1 MSSSFNKK
9 PFKQKVENIE
19 DNIRGSLLHSHSEKI
34 KTMTNIKYYKD
45 TSYSLF
51 DEIFSNMEFE
61 NLEGEKVKI
70 NDYDDFYNFQKNLN
84 SSYNTTIKFFD
95 YKNKI
100 NVNILKEIPYKAT
113 KLRKMVE
120 EDGALIIS
128 PNGHFVRMSEI
139 TEDSI
144 SSLEHYNTVIG
155 NSLILKGVYYYEIKI
170 LELGD
175 NTDMCFGII
184 ARNSDFINNKKYKNF
199 PLCEFEDC
207 YGFNLNNTFIN
218 KYENEILLSAGT
230 IISIKV
236 DLNKGKIH
244 MYFNGEKIKN
254 NIINI
259 KDKTLGYYPAFSLS
273 CGKEIQVKFG
283 GMYNLFTY
291 FKTPNQIDA
300 KPICQYNNLENIVS
314 CYMKIVENCLIKI
327 INHEQIWLNDSN
339 RFFYP
344 MINFF
349 SKIAFNDEYI
359 MKNYI
364 LKFFVNN
371 YYENKDIEKFF
382 DEKYTFLYLIIVNI
396 EQNEQQKNILF
407 LLDCLCEEIKN
418 DSYIIKLNDT
428 IPNNLLNI
436 KLYNYFL
443 SKKLFKEILF
453 PKGEKINIVCDSI
466 KLQLFYIFQ
475 SIKVLEMTLEKIGPF
490 NVFENVK
497 EKIEKFN
504 NKYYIEC
511 FSELIETLLGLK
523 LENKNTQLNKID
535 ELIKKV
541 KTNYK
546 EKENSEE
553 NNIKNEIENTNDFEI
568 LEKYIFDEP
577 KNNEELSKIE
587 NDYQCFFKNINV
599 ENNPYRF
606 IFLDLINDNLKNAS
620 GINTYN
626 VLSTIYIPL
635 INLYNIYYEM
645 DNSYNYTNENILSF
659 LPILYSEH
667 SYLNN
672 SNCKHISSELL
683 IIKPKIKDSLKDSID
698 NNILSQE
705 LHKKQYNNSSYL
717 IQLLIKLSSSFEE
730 ELFKF
735 DYYLQNGEYKKI
747 IKIWRS
753 QKENFK
759 INNYIENIQKLI
771 LLYNAY
777 NMNIIKRSLD
787 SLVPYFTQ
795 LMDNEFFL
803 FLPFKFINML
813 KFFIKILV
821 YHFFISQDKEILKC
835 ENTKKL
841 IQLFVDMNFKVIM
854 DQNASGKY
862 FLRLLENTKFLY
874 NMLKLIKEKSDEIP
888 ERDIENDNNLSVDES
903 ISDFN
908 FYVNEK
914 NLSIIIIM
922 IQLKFA
928 KIDNKNKKNLIEF
941 LLYFN
946 PDIFSNPIIKEEN
959 IFISLIINKIIE
971 KEQDKEYFW
980 MKTFVVDSLVKD
992 KLIKKMKKLK
1002 NIIKQNFEEI
1012 DERKENKIKKYFS
1025 KINQI
1030 LNFISCFINDKIIIK
1045 KYINYYIEEK
1055 VILFEEESENEEN
1068 NEKEIHADDKNG
1080 IFSYFIHIGLLI
1092 IKTLLNKNFS
1102 LFCQKKIN
1110 NLNKHKFK
1118 LKYLISQC
1126 FKFLVII
1133 LVSIPKKYE
1142 EILENNKE
1150 KNKNKGKKKKNK
1162 KKEEELKENELN
1174 EDLKNYYM
1182 QIINNIKVNDI
1193 MRLSTLLEINNLVS
1207 LNIEEH
1213 KSQLRKIIKY
1223 LNDIETKYNLMPKEI
1238 HSKEDSQDSNKCPI
1252 CLDKNNDIH
1261 VKPCE
1266 HMFCFSCIQK
1276 LTDRRCPICRKNIA
1290 GIREHPE
1297 FRFPDNNEQPQIR
1310 RISVVG
1316 NNIREYNV
1324 IPGGGY
1330 RVFLNNHG
1338 FFIHDQH

>member
-1 MSSSFNKK
+1 MRSSFNKK
-9 PFKQKVENIE
+9 TFKQKAENIE
-19 DNIRGSLLHSHSEKI
+19 NNNSESILHTHNEKI
-34 KTMTNIKYYKD
+34 KTMTSIKYYKD
-45 TSYSLF
+45 ISYSLF

-70 NDYDDFYNFQKNLN
+70 NDYEDFANFQKNLN
-84 SSYNTTIKFFD
+84 SNYNTNIKFFD
-95 YKNKI
+95 YNNKI

-128 PNGHFVRMSEI
+128 PNGHFVRMSEM
-139 TEDSI
+139 TEDSV

-184 ARNSDFINNKKYKNF
+184 AKNSDFINNKNYKKF

-207 YGFNLNNTFIN
+207 YGFNLNNTFID
-218 KYENEILLSAGT
+218 KYENEIILSVGT
-230 IISIKV
+230 VVSLKV
-236 DLNKGKIH
+236 DLNKGRIY
-244 MYFNGEKIKN
+244 MYFNGDKIKN
-254 NIINI
+254 NFINI

-273 CGKEIQVKFG
+273 SGKEIQVKFG
-283 GMYNLFTY
+283 GMYNLYTY
-291 FKTPNQIDA
+291 FKTPNQVDA

-327 INHEQIWLNDSN
+327 INHEQIWLNDSI

-364 LKFFVNN
+364 LKFFINN

-382 DEKYTFLYLIIVNI
+382 DEKYTFLYLIILNI
-396 EQNEQQKNILF
+396 EQNKQQKSILF

-418 DSYIIKLNDT
+418 DSYIIKINDT
-428 IPNNLLNI
+428 IPNTLLNI

-443 SKKLFKEILF
+443 RKKLFKEILF
-453 PKGEKINIVCDSI
+453 LGGIKYDIVCDSI

-475 SIKVLEMTLEKIGPF
+475 SIKVLDITHLKIDPY
-490 NVFENVK
+490 NILENV
-497 EKIEKFN
+497 EEIIEKFN
-504 NKYYIEC
+504 NKYCIEC

-523 LENKNTQLNKID
+523 LENKNTQMNKID

-541 KTNYK
+541 KTIYK
-546 EKENSEE
+546 DKENSEG
-553 NNIKNEIENTNDFEI
+553 NTIKNKIENTNDFEI
-568 LEKYIFDEP
+568 LEKYLFDES
-577 KNNEELSKIE
+577 KNNKELSKNE
-587 NDYQCFFKNINV
+587 NVHQSFFKNGNV
-599 ENNPYRF
+599 ENEPYRF
-606 IFLDLINDNLKNAS
+606 IFLDLINDNLKNIS

-626 VLSTIYIPL
+626 ILSTIYIPL

-659 LPILYSEH
+659 LPILFSEH
-667 SYLNN
+667 GYLNDSN
-672 SNCKHISSELL
+672 SKQVSGELL
-683 IIKPKIKDSLKDSID
+683 MINRSIKHPLKDIID
-698 NNILSQE
+698 SNILSQE
-705 LHKKQYNNSSYL
+705 LHKKQYNNPSYL
-717 IQLLIKLSSSFEE
+717 IQLLIKLSSFFEE

-735 DYYLQNGEYKKI
+735 DYYLQNGEYRKI
-747 IKIWRS
+747 IKIWRL
-753 QKENFK
+753 QKDNFK
-759 INNYIENIQKLI
+759 INNYIGNTQKLN
-771 LLYNAY
+771 LLFNAH
-777 NMNIIKRSLD
+777 NMNIVKRSLD
-787 SLVPYFTQ
+787 SLIPYFTQ
-795 LMDNEFFL
+795 LMNNEFYL

-821 YHFFISQDKEILKC
+821 FHFFISNDKEILKC
-835 ENTKKL
+835 GNTKKL
-841 IQLFVDMNFKVIM
+841 IQLFVDMNFKLLL
-854 DQNASGKY
+854 DKNAIGKF
-862 FLRLLENTKFLY
+862 FLNVLVNIKFLH
-874 NMLKLIKEKSDEIP
+874 NMFKLIKERSYEI
-888 ERDIENDNNLSVDES
+888 RDRDLEDGNDLSVNES
-903 ISDFN
+903 ISN
-908 FYVNEK
+908 FKYYVK
-914 NLSIIIIM
+914 DSNLSIIILM
-922 IQLKFA
+922 IQYKFV
-928 KIDNKNKKNLIEF
+928 KIDKCNKKTLIEF

-946 PDIFSNPIIKEEN
+946 PDKFSNPIRREEN
-959 IFISLIINKIIE
+959 IFISLIINMIE
-971 KEQDKEYFW
+971 KEEDKEDFW

-992 KLIKKMKKLK
+992 KLIKKLKKVK
-1002 NIIKQNFEEI
+1002 NIINKNFEEF
-1012 DERKENKIKKYFS
+1012 DENKENKIKKYFS
-1025 KINQI
+1025 MIIQI
-1030 LNFISCFINDKIIIK
+1030 LNFISCFIKDKIIIK
-1045 KYINYYIEEK
+1045 KYINHYIEDKE
-1055 VILFEEESENEEN
+1055 ILFEEESESEDN
-1068 NEKEIHADDKNG
+1068 NEKEIYAEDKNG
-1080 IFSYFIHIGLLI
+1080 IFCYFIHVGLLI
-1092 IKTLLNKNFS
+1092 IKILLDKNFS

-1118 LKYLISQC
+1118 MKYLIEQC
-1126 FKFLVII
+1126 FKFLVTI

-1162 KKEEELKENELN
+1162 KKEEEQKEDELN

-1193 MRLSTLLEINNLVS
+1193 MRLTTLLEINNLVS
-1207 LNIEEH
+1207 INIEEH

-1223 LNDIETKYNLMPKEI
+1223 LNEIETKYNLMPKEI
-1238 HSKEDSQDSNKCPI
+1238 HSKEDSQDANKCPI

-1261 VKPCE
+1261 IQPCD
-1266 HMFCFSCIQK
+1266 HMFCFSCIKK

-1297 FRFPDNNEQPQIR
+1297 FRFPDNDEQPQIR
-1310 RISVVG
+1310 RVRIV
-1316 NNIREYNV
+1316 NNNNVREINM
-1324 IPGGGY
+1324 IPRGF
-1330 RVFLNNHG
+1330 RVFLNNQNY
-1338 FFIHDQH
+1338 FLNNPD